1 MINTKNYIIEKAERV
16 KKASKKLGFVP
27 TVVKNLALLKIAEN
41 ILKNYG
47 RIISENLKDI
57 KNAEK
62 QKLSSALI
70 DRLKLDKKRVVA
82 MSGGLKQIAKLPDPI
97 GEVIEKIKRPNGLKI
112 EKIRVPL
119 GVIGIIYESRPNVTV
134 DSVGLCLKSG
144 NCAILRGG
152 SIAIN
157 SNKILSKIICESACS
172 AGIPDGFVEFI
183 DNTDR
188 IIISEMIRLSGYIDC
203 IIPRGGESL
212 IKYIRENSSVP
223 VIAHGK
229 GVCHV
234 YVDKYA
240 DIEKAVKIS
249 FNAKVQR
256 PGVCNAMETLLVH
269 KDIAGNFLPIMI
281 AEYKKAGVEIRGCK
295 ETKKIVSQSGIKSA
309 MDIDWYTEYLDLILS
324 VKIVYSIDEAIAHIE
339 KYGSHHS
346 DAIITENKKF
356 AEKFLKEV
364 DSAAVYH
371 NASTRFTDGSEFGMG
386 AEIGISTQKIHARGP
401 MGLKELTSYKFVVRG
416 NGQVRK

>member
-1 MINTKNYIIEKAERV
+1 MINAKKYIIEKVERA
-16 KKASKKLGFVP
+16 KNASKKLGLIP
-27 TVVKNLALLKIAEN
+27 TVVKNRALLKIAEN
-41 ILKNYG
+41 ILKNSG

-57 KNAEK
+57 ENAEK

-70 DRLKLDKKRVVA
+70 DRLKLNKARLVSMTD
-82 MSGGLKQIAKLPDPI
+82 GLKEIAKLPDPV

-152 SIAIN
+152 SSAIN
-157 SNKILSKIICESACS
+157 SNKILSKIICDAVYSS
-172 AGIPDGFVEFI
+172 GIPDGTIEFI

-188 IIISEMIRLSGYIDC
+188 IIISEILRLSNYIDC
-203 IIPRGGESL
+203 IIPRGGEGL

-240 DIEKAVKIS
+240 DIEKAVKIL

-269 KDIAGNFLPIMI
+269 KDIAKNFLPVML
-281 AEYKKAGVEIRGCK
+281 AEYKKADVEIRGCEK
-295 ETKKIVSQSGIKSA
+295 TRKIVGGIKFA
-309 MDIDWYTEYLDLILS
+309 TENDWYTEYLNLILS
-324 VKIVYSIDEAIAHIE
+324 VKVVSSIAEAITHIE

-346 DAIITENKKF
+346 DAIITENKKS

-371 NASTRFTDGSEFGMG
+371 NASTRFTDGGEFGMG

-401 MGLKELTSYKFVVRG
+401 MGLRELTSYKFVVHG
-416 NGQVRK
+416 NGQIRK

>member
-1 MINTKNYIIEKAERV
+1 MINTKKYIIEKAERA
-16 KKASKKLGFVP
+16 KKASKKLGLVP

-41 ILKNYG
+41 ILKNSD

-62 QKLSSALI
+62 QKLSFALI
-70 DRLKLDKKRVVA
+70 DRLKLNEKRIISMA
-82 MSGGLKQIAKLPDPI
+82 DGLKQIAKLPDLI

-112 EKIRVPL
+112 ERIRVPL

-144 NCAILRGG
+144 NCTILRGG
-152 SIAIN
+152 SEAIN
-157 SNKILSKIICESACS
+157 SNKILSKIIYETAYSS
-172 AGIPDGFVEFI
+172 GIPDGSIEFI
-183 DNTDR
+183 DNTNR
-188 IIISEMIRLSGYIDC
+188 IIISEMIHLSDYIDC
-203 IIPRGGESL
+203 IIPRGGEGL

-229 GVCHV
+229 GVCHI

-240 DIEKAVKIS
+240 DIEKAIKIS

-269 KDIAGNFLPIMI
+269 KEIAEKFLPIMI
-281 AEYKKAGVEIRGCK
+281 AEYKKAGVEIRGCEK
-295 ETKKIVSQSGIKSA
+295 TRRIINGIKFA
-309 MDIDWYTEYLDLILS
+309 TENDWYAEYLDLILS
-324 VKIVYSIDEAIAHIE
+324 VKVVSSIDEAIMHIE

-346 DAIITENKKF
+346 DAIVTENKKF

-386 AEIGISTQKIHARGP
+386 AEIGISTQKMHARGP
-401 MGLKELTSYKFVVRG
+401 MGLRELTSYKFVVHG
-416 NGQVRK
+416 NGQIKK

>member
-1 MINTKNYIIEKAERV
+1 MITYIESKIAYGKTSTIPFICCFFFSNLIKSKNMSNIKEYIVEKAERA
-16 KKASKKLGFVP
+16 KKASKKLGLIP
-27 TVVKNLALLKIAEN
+27 TAVKNRALLKIAEN
-41 ILKNYG
+41 ILKDSD

-70 DRLKLDKKRVVA
+70 DRLKLNEKRIVA
-82 MSGGLKQIAKLPDPI
+82 MTYGLKQIAKLPDPI

-144 NCAILRGG
+144 NCTILRGG

-157 SNKILSKIICESACS
+157 SNKILSKIIYESAYS
-172 AGIPDGFVEFI
+172 SGIPDGSIEFI

-188 IIISEMIRLSGYIDC
+188 IIISEMIRLSDYIDC

-229 GVCHV
+229 GVCHIF
-234 YVDKYA
+234 VDKYA
-240 DIEKAVKIS
+240 DIKKAIKIS

-269 KDIAGNFLPIMI
+269 KDIAGKFLPIMI

-295 ETKKIVSQSGIKSA
+295 
-309 MDIDWYTEYLDLILS
+309 
-324 VKIVYSIDEAIAHIE
+324 
-339 KYGSHHS
+339 
-346 DAIITENKKF
+346 
-356 AEKFLKEV
+356 
-364 DSAAVYH
+364 
-371 NASTRFTDGSEFGMG
+371 
-386 AEIGISTQKIHARGP
+386 
-401 MGLKELTSYKFVVRG
+401 
-416 NGQVRK
+416 

>member
-1 MINTKNYIIEKAERV
+1 MINAKKYIIEKVERA
-16 KKASKKLGFVP
+16 KNASKKLGLIP
-27 TVVKNLALLKIAEN
+27 TVVKNRALLKIAEN
-41 ILKNYG
+41 ILKNSG

-57 KNAEK
+57 ENAEK

-70 DRLKLDKKRVVA
+70 DRLKLNKARLVSMTD
-82 MSGGLKQIAKLPDPI
+82 GLKEIAKLPDPV

-152 SIAIN
+152 SSAIN
-157 SNKILSKIICESACS
+157 SNKILSKIICDAVYSS
-172 AGIPDGFVEFI
+172 GIPDGTIEFI

-188 IIISEMIRLSGYIDC
+188 IIISEILRLSNYIDC
-203 IIPRGGESL
+203 IIPRGGEGL

-269 KDIAGNFLPIMI
+269 KDIAKNFLPVML
-281 AEYKKAGVEIRGCK
+281 AEYKKADVEIRGCEK
-295 ETKKIVSQSGIKSA
+295 TRKIVGGIKFA
-309 MDIDWYTEYLDLILS
+309 TENDWYTEYLNLILS
-324 VKIVYSIDEAIAHIE
+324 VKVVSSIAEAITHIE

-346 DAIITENKKF
+346 DAIITENKKS

-371 NASTRFTDGSEFGMG
+371 NASTRFTDGGEFGMG

-401 MGLKELTSYKFVVRG
+401 MGLRELTSYKFVVHG
-416 NGQVRK
+416 NGQIRK

>member
-1 MINTKNYIIEKAERV
+1 MINAKKYIIEKVERA
-16 KKASKKLGFVP
+16 KNASKKLGLIP
-27 TVVKNLALLKIAEN
+27 TVVKNRALLKIAEN
-41 ILKNYG
+41 ILKNSG

-57 KNAEK
+57 ENAEK

-70 DRLKLDKKRVVA
+70 DRLKLNKARLVSMTD
-82 MSGGLKQIAKLPDPI
+82 GLKEIAKLPDPV

-152 SIAIN
+152 SSAIN
-157 SNKILSKIICESACS
+157 SNKILSKIIYESACS
-172 AGIPDGFVEFI
+172 AGIPDGFIEFV

-188 IIISEMIRLSGYIDC
+188 IIISEILRLSNYIDC
-203 IIPRGGESL
+203 IIPRGGEGL

-269 KDIAGNFLPIMI
+269 KDIAKNFLPVML
-281 AEYKKAGVEIRGCK
+281 AEYKKADVEIRGCEK
-295 ETKKIVSQSGIKSA
+295 TRKIVGGIKFA
-309 MDIDWYTEYLDLILS
+309 TENDWYTEYLNLILS
-324 VKIVYSIDEAIAHIE
+324 VKVVSSIAEAITHIE

-346 DAIITENKKF
+346 DAIITENKKS

-371 NASTRFTDGSEFGMG
+371 NASTRFTDGGEFGMG

-401 MGLKELTSYKFVVRG
+401 MGLRELTSYKFVVHG
-416 NGQVRK
+416 NGQIRK

>member
-1 MINTKNYIIEKAERV
+1 MNNIKNYIIEKAERA
-16 KKASKKLGFVP
+16 KNASKKLGLIP
-27 TVVKNLALLKIAEN
+27 TVVKNRVLLKIAEN
-41 ILKNYG
+41 ILKSSD

-70 DRLKLDKKRVVA
+70 DRLKLNEKRLVS
-82 MSGGLKQIAKLPDPI
+82 MSDGLKEIAKLPDPV

-134 DSVGLCLKSG
+134 DAVALCLKSG
-144 NCAILRGG
+144 NCTILRGG
-152 SIAIN
+152 SEAIN
-157 SNKILSKIICESACS
+157 SNKILSKIICKTAYSV
-172 AGIPDGFVEFI
+172 GIPDGSVEFI

-188 IIISEMIRLSGYIDC
+188 KIISEIIRLDEYLDC
-203 IIPRGGESL
+203 VIPRGGEGL

-240 DIEKAVKIS
+240 DIKKAIKIS

-269 KDIAGNFLPIMI
+269 KDIAEKFLPKMI
-281 AEYKKAGVEIRGCK
+281 SEYKKAGVEIRGCEK
-295 ETKKIVSQSGIKSA
+295 TKRIVKGIKTA
-309 MDIDWYTEYLDLILS
+309 TENDWYTEYLDLILS
-324 VKIVYSIDEAIAHIE
+324 VKVINSIDKAIEHIE

-346 DAIITENKKF
+346 DAIITENEKY
-356 AEKFLKEV
+356 ADKFLKEV

-371 NASTRFTDGSEFGMG
+371 NASTRFTDGGEFGLG
-386 AEIGISTQKIHARGP
+386 AEIGISTQKMHARGP
-401 MGLKELTSYKFVVRG
+401 MGLKELTSYKFVVHG
-416 NGQVRK
+416 NGQIRK

>member
-1 MINTKNYIIEKAERV
+1 MNSIKNNIIEKAKRA
-16 KKASKKLGFVP
+16 KIASRKLAIASTG
-27 TVVKNLALLKIAEN
+27 VKNNALLKIADS
-41 ILKNYG
+41 ILNNCSK
-47 RIISENLKDI
+47 IISENLKDI

-70 DRLKLDKKRVVA
+70 DRLKLNEKRIVA
-82 MSGGLKQIAKLPDPI
+82 MTDGLKQIAKLPDPI
-97 GEVIEKIKRPNGLKI
+97 DEVIEKIKRPNGLKI

-119 GVIGIIYESRPNVTV
+119 GVIGIIYEARPNVTV

-144 NCAILRGG
+144 NCTILRGG

-157 SNKILSKIICESACS
+157 SNKILSKIICETAYLS
-172 AGIPDGFVEFI
+172 GIPDGSIEFI

-188 IIISEMIRLSGYIDC
+188 KIISEMIHLSDYIDC
-203 IIPRGGESL
+203 IIPRGGEGL

-240 DIEKAVKIS
+240 DIEKAIKIS

-269 KDIAGNFLPIMI
+269 KDIAGKFLPKMI
-281 AEYKKAGVEIRGCK
+281 SEYKKAGVEIRGCEK
-295 ETKKIVSQSGIKSA
+295 TRRIIKGIKTA
-309 MDIDWYTEYLDLILS
+309 TENDWYTEYLDLILS
-324 VKIVYSIDEAIAHIE
+324 VKVINSTEGAIEHIE

-386 AEIGISTQKIHARGP
+386 AEIGISTQKMHARGP
-401 MGLKELTSYKFVVRG
+401 MGLRELTSYKFVVHG
-416 NGQVRK
+416 NGQIRK

>member
-1 MINTKNYIIEKAERV
+1 MINAKKYIIEKVERA
-16 KKASKKLGFVP
+16 KNASKKLGLIP
-27 TVVKNLALLKIAEN
+27 TVVKNRALLKIAEN
-41 ILKNYG
+41 ILKNSG

-57 KNAEK
+57 ENAEK

-70 DRLKLDKKRVVA
+70 DRLKLNKVRLVSMTD
-82 MSGGLKQIAKLPDPI
+82 GLKEIAKLPDPV

-152 SIAIN
+152 SSAIN
-157 SNKILSKIICESACS
+157 SNKILSKIICDAVYSS
-172 AGIPDGFVEFI
+172 GIPDGTIEFI

-188 IIISEMIRLSGYIDC
+188 IIISEILRLSNYIDC
-203 IIPRGGESL
+203 IIPRGGEGL

-269 KDIAGNFLPIMI
+269 KDIAKNFLPVML
-281 AEYKKAGVEIRGCK
+281 AEYKKADVEIRGCEK
-295 ETKKIVSQSGIKSA
+295 TRKIVGGIKFA
-309 MDIDWYTEYLDLILS
+309 TENDWYTEYLNLILS
-324 VKIVYSIDEAIAHIE
+324 VKVVSSIAEAITHIE

-346 DAIITENKKF
+346 DAIITENKKS

-371 NASTRFTDGSEFGMG
+371 NASTRFTDGGEFGMG

-401 MGLKELTSYKFVVRG
+401 MGLRELTSYKFVVHG
-416 NGQVRK
+416 NGQIRK

>member
-1 MINTKNYIIEKAERV
+1 MINAKKYIIEKVERA
-16 KKASKKLGFVP
+16 KNASKKLGLIP
-27 TVVKNLALLKIAEN
+27 TVVKNRALLKIAEN
-41 ILKNYG
+41 ILKNSG

-57 KNAEK
+57 ENAEK

-70 DRLKLDKKRVVA
+70 DRLKLNKARLVSMTD
-82 MSGGLKQIAKLPDPI
+82 GLKEIAKLPDPV

-152 SIAIN
+152 SSAIN
-157 SNKILSKIICESACS
+157 SNKILSKIICDAVYSS
-172 AGIPDGFVEFI
+172 GIPDGTIEFI

-188 IIISEMIRLSGYIDC
+188 IIISEILRLSNYIDC
-203 IIPRGGESL
+203 IIPRGGEGL

-240 DIEKAVKIS
+240 DIEKAVKIL

-269 KDIAGNFLPIMI
+269 KDIAKNFLPVML
-281 AEYKKAGVEIRGCK
+281 AEYKKADVEIRGCEK
-295 ETKKIVSQSGIKSA
+295 TRKIVGGIKFA
-309 MDIDWYTEYLDLILS
+309 TENDWYTEYLNLILS
-324 VKIVYSIDEAIAHIE
+324 VKVVSSIAEAITHIE

-346 DAIITENKKF
+346 DAIITENKKS

-371 NASTRFTDGSEFGMG
+371 NASTRFTDGGEFGMG

-401 MGLKELTSYKFVVRG
+401 VGLRELTSYKFVVHG
-416 NGQVRK
+416 HGQIRK

>member
-1 MINTKNYIIEKAERV
+1 MSNIKNYVIKKAERA
-16 KKASKKLGFVP
+16 KDASIKLAITSTGI
-27 TVVKNLALLKIAEN
+27 KNKALLKIACA
-41 ILKNYG
+41 ILNNCSK
-47 RIISENLKDI
+47 IISENLKDI
-57 KNAEK
+57 KNAQR

-70 DRLKLDKKRVVA
+70 DRLKLNEKRIVS
-82 MSGGLKQIAKLPDPI
+82 MTDGLKEIASLPDPV

-144 NCAILRGG
+144 NCTILRGG
-152 SIAIN
+152 SEAIN
-157 SNKILSKIICESACS
+157 SNKILSKIICETAYSS
-172 AGIPDGFVEFI
+172 GIPDGCLEFI

-188 IIISEMIRLSGYIDC
+188 KIISEMIHLSDYIDC
-203 IIPRGGESL
+203 IIPRGGEGL

-240 DIEKAVKIS
+240 DLDKAIKIS

-269 KDIAGNFLPIMI
+269 KDIAEIFLPIML
-281 AEYKKAGVEIRGCK
+281 AEYKKAGVEIRGCEK
-295 ETKKIVSQSGIKSA
+295 TRKIIKGIKSA
-309 MDIDWYTEYLDLILS
+309 TKNDWYAEYLDLILS
-324 VKIVYSIDEAIAHIE
+324 VKIVKSLDEAITHIE

-356 AEKFLKEV
+356 AEKFFKEV
-364 DSAAVYH
+364 DSAAVYN

-386 AEIGISTQKIHARGP
+386 AEIGISTQKMHARGP